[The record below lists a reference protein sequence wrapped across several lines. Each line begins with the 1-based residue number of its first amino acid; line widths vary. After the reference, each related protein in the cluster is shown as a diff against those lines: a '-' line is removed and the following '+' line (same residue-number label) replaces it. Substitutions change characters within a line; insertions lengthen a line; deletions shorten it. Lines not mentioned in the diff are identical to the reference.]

1 MILTRTTTQRRPQ
14 RQGKLASFFDTTTN
28 LWSDAFLAGRE
39 GDFDDEDKGINDH
52 KDDDKDGGE
61 QGQQ

>member
-1 MILTRTTTQRRPQ
+1 
-14 RQGKLASFFDTTTN
+14 LASFFDTTTN